1 MIKKIIISFSLILIS
16 FLFVYLLADKFILP
30 YYLYKKEIKIPV
42 LVGQNI
48 ASAKALLEKSR
59 LDFNVQYIPSSKE
72 DSVGLVTYS
81 KPRFNKV
88 VKKGTVVDLKVLGL
102 RESYPV
108 PDLKFKS
115 KSVAL
120 NILKSI
126 GMKVD
131 TLIYDYWDIICTAP
145 NEIDLDYDYNEIMN
159 NCSKYDQNIIW
170 KQIPSPNQNF
180 YINDSIILF
189 VSKGSY
195 APELY
200 DVPILIDLD
209 LNEAI
214 DVINKTGLILGNIE
228 YVDFDLKKNKVIDQS
243 QVGKIRIN
251 NKINLTVQK

>member
-30 YYLYKKEIKIPV
+30 YYLYKKEIKIPI

-72 DSVGLVTYS
+72 DSIGLVTYS
-81 KPRFNKV
+81 NPRFNKV

-131 TLIYDYWDIICTAP
+131 TLIYDYWDIICTEP

-180 YINDSIILF
+180 YKNDSIILF

-200 DVPILIDLD
+200 DVPILIDL
-209 LNEAI
+209 
-214 DVINKTGLILGNIE
+214 V
-228 YVDFDLKKNKVIDQS
+228 
-243 QVGKIRIN
+243 
-251 NKINLTVQK
+251 